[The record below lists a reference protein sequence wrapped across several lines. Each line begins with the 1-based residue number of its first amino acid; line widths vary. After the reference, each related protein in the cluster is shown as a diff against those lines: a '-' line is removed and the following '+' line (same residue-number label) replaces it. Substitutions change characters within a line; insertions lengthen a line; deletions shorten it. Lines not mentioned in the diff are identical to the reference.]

1 MIVAKV
7 LFGYGKLTFNKGQQ
21 VPEEIAAKYPH
32 LVEESEKE
40 VVAKKVEEYTHEGT
54 TKISTGKRNKK

>member
-7 LFGYGKLTFNKGQQ
+7 LFGYGNQTFNKGQQ

-40 VVAKKVEEYTHEGT
+40 VVVKKVEEYVHEGT
-54 TKISTGKRNKK
+54 TKISTGKRSKK